1 MIGAMSLWHWI
12 VVVLVIILLFG
23 RGMIPSTMEDVAK
36 GLKKLKDIHKE
47 ET

>member
-1 MIGAMSLWHWI
+1 MIGAISLWHWI

-23 RGMIPSTMEDVAK
+23 RGMISSTMEDVAK

-47 ET
+47 EI

>member
-23 RGMIPSTMEDVAK
+23 RGMISSTMEDVAK
-36 GLKKLKDIHKE
+36 GLRKLKDIHKE
-47 ET
+47 ES

>member
-23 RGMIPSTMEDVAK
+23 RGMISSTMEDVAK

-47 ET
+47 ES